1 MLEFFYQL
9 DVKFFYFINHT
20 LSNPVFDKI
29 FPFLTDLKNWNLVYI
44 IFFLILI
51 IYGKRIGRIS
61 AIATIFLILVSDQVS
76 SHLLKNLFARIRP
89 CNVLDNVNL
98 LVSCTES
105 FSFPSSHAVNN
116 FAAAVFF
123 SIIFPRYKVWF
134 YTIATLL
141 AFSRPYVGVHYPS
154 DVIGGALIGSLIGYI
169 FALIV
174 LRINKALNSKE
185 KVITERYKKVELK

>member
-1 MLEFFYQL
+1 MLDFFYQL
-9 DVKFFYFINHT
+9 DVKLFYFINHS

-29 FPFLTDLKNWNLVYI
+29 FPFITELKNWYLVYL
-44 IFFLILI
+44 IFFLVLI
-51 IYGKRIGRIS
+51 IYGKKLGRIA
-61 AIATIFLILVSDQVS
+61 AITTILLILVSDQIS
-76 SHLLKNLFARIRP
+76 SHLLKNLFERIRP
-89 CNVLDNVNL
+89 CNVLNNVNL

-123 SIIFPRYKVWF
+123 SKIFPRYKILL

-174 LRINKALNSKE
+174 LRLEKILTLKE
-185 KVITERYKKVELK
+185 KVITERYKKVEL